1 MKYLK
6 KMFKAL
12 FSRKKQEIPEAS
24 CSFLDHDHDHDP
36 QKASTVKYEAVSL
49 AEEKEEKREEKKVVL
64 LIP

>member
-6 KMFKAL
+6 KVFKAL
-12 FSRKKQEIPEAS
+12 FSRKKQESPEAS
-24 CSFLDHDHDHDP
+24 CSFLDHDHDP